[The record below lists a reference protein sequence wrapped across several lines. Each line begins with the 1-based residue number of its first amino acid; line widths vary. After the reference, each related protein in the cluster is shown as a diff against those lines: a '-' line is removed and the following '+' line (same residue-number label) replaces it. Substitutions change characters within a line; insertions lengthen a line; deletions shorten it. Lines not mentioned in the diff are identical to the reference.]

1 MAPPDSTKKILE
13 DFIEMY
19 RSNPCL
25 WQIKNKDY
33 HNRDKKE
40 AAYKLLIEK
49 LREIE
54 PGANKDVVVKKINN
68 LRSNVRKKKKKYE
81 QSLKSGASADDVYR
95 IKLWYYDLFN
105 FIHDQCTPRESSSNL
120 DSDDENSCEKD
131 NTEDSSNAAEEYS
144 SNSVSTDNEARST
157 SSNNNNS
164 SRPPK
169 PCKTKR
175 KDESLANE
183 VLESVRDHF
192 KRPRPIVTE
201 DRCDIIGKNVAM
213 KSRALDAKQ
222 IIVAEKLIND
232 LLFEAEIGNLT
243 PEHAYINM
251 RDILKQNQ
259 RSYVPAQ
266 QYRQHAY
273 QSSPNSNR
281 AYTPVIHPAFHFP
294 LVKIQSIF
302 LNHFILAIYS
312 TVPKAILTRHKYE
325 HLQFQ
330 EISPMKQM

>member
-68 LRSNVRKKKKKYE
+68 LRSNVRKEKKKYE

-164 SRPPK
+164 SRLPK

-175 KDESLANE
+175 KDASLANE

-192 KRPRPIVTE
+192 TANPPQGFNQTSIR
-201 DRCDIIGKNVAM
+201 
-213 KSRALDAKQ
+213 
-222 IIVAEKLIND
+222 KLLAFSSIN
-232 LLFEAEIGNLT
+232 NLG
-243 PEHAYINM
+243 
-251 RDILKQNQ
+251 
-259 RSYVPAQ
+259 
-266 QYRQHAY
+266 
-273 QSSPNSNR
+273 
-281 AYTPVIHPAFHFP
+281 
-294 LVKIQSIF
+294 
-302 LNHFILAIYS
+302 
-312 TVPKAILTRHKYE
+312 
-325 HLQFQ
+325 
-330 EISPMKQM
+330 